1 MWDRIS
7 EAIARPINKLNRK
20 MEAYIEQEEKA
31 GKEPPSFKD
40 PVTPWEFIKE
50 KLNSLNIFKK
60 NKRK

>member
-1 MWDRIS
+1 MWDKIS
-7 EAIARPINKLNRK
+7 EAIAKPINKLNRK

-50 KLNSLNIFKK
+50 KINSLGIF
-60 NKRK
+60 NRKRK